1 MRKTLTVIASFGI
14 MLCLGGVYAW
24 SIFVPELKSL
34 YHFTAYQ
41 SQLVFGVL
49 IAVFPVTMILAGQ
62 LENKLNPRALT
73 LISALFFSA
82 GYILAGLS
90 GGNFY
95 IILLGIGLLAGIG
108 TGFGYLAA
116 LTTPVRW
123 FPQRKGL
130 VTGIAAAGFGLAA
143 VILSTISEGLLRA
156 NWNVLRVF
164 ILIGLIYGLVILFFS
179 NFIKSPPGQVSSQH
193 ISIRKLGGLP
203 YFYKLIAGIFAG
215 TFAGLLIIGNL
226 RPIGEEHLL
235 SSNILALGISIFAI
249 ANFLGRLAWGFLSDF
264 INPSLGICI
273 ALAFQAVSI
282 LLMGY
287 GDLSSSTYLIYS
299 GMIGFGFG
307 SNFVLFAKKTSELFG
322 VENLGKIYPYIFL
335 GYAFA
340 GIAGPITGGIIFDVF
355 NNYDIAIYI
364 AVFMSMAGAA
374 IFFPVNG
381 TKNRIPE
388 SKVTKV
394 A

>member
-1 MRKTLTVIASFGI
+1 MRKILTVIASFGI

-34 YHFTAYQ
+34 YSFTAYQ

-62 LENKLNPRALT
+62 LEKKLNPRALT
-73 LISALFFSA
+73 VISALFFST
-82 GYILAGLS
+82 GYILAGIS

-95 IILLGIGLLAGIG
+95 IILFGIGLMAGIG

-116 LTTPVRW
+116 LTTPVKW

-143 VILSTISEGLLRA
+143 VLLSTIAEGLLRA
-156 NWNVLRVF
+156 DWNILRVF
-164 ILIGLIYGLVILFFS
+164 TMIGLIYGFSILIFS
-179 NFIKSPPGQVSSQH
+179 IFIKAPPGPVKSQQ
-193 ISIRKLGGLP
+193 ISIRQLGGMP

-226 RPIGEEHLL
+226 RPIGEEYLL
-235 SSNILALGISIFAI
+235 SSNTLALGISIFAI
-249 ANFLGRLAWGFLSDF
+249 ANFSGRLSWGFLSDF
-264 INPSLGICI
+264 INPSLCISI

-282 LLMGY
+282 FLIGY
-287 GDLSSSTYLIYS
+287 IDLTPSTYLIYS

-307 SNFVLFAKKTSELFG
+307 SNFVLFAKKTSESFG
-322 VENLGKIYPYIFL
+322 VENLGKVYPYIFL

-340 GIAGPITGGIIFDVF
+340 GIAGPITGGIIFDIF

-364 AVFMSMAGAA
+364 AVFMSLAGAA
-374 IFFPVNG
+374 IFFTVNG
-381 TKNRIPE
+381 KKSGRME
-388 SKVTKV
+388 SGLTKV